1 MVMRPMFG
9 FKVQVQPDESGFR
22 EWLVY
27 RWDRETAT
35 EIPVASGAERGVI
48 EAAQIAA
55 RKYIHTVLKAEVT
68 A

>member
-1 MVMRPMFG
+1 MVRPMFG
-9 FKVQVQPDESGFR
+9 FKVQVQSDESGFR
-22 EWLVY
+22 EWSVY
-27 RWDRETAT
+27 RWNRETAT
-35 EIPVASGAERGVI
+35 ETPVATGSERGPI